1 MDVAHQL
8 STLQMAK
15 WLPEDLQETIAG
27 LNLDNFL
34 IRQHRRFVGPLR
46 MDVKNAGFL
55 MIDPNRRVG
64 GHCRLPL

>member
-27 LNLDNFL
+27 LLVAGDLNPSSC
-34 IRQHRRFVGPLR
+34 RKHASHRFWLLALLG
-46 MDVKNAGFL
+46 DTYSA
-55 MIDPNRRVG
+55 I
-64 GHCRLPL
+64 GHRERHYGQL